1 LEGWIFVNFPTF
13 HFSLLDT
20 EHSDPMP
27 RIKIDQVDRKEG
39 VSWQQTIVDRI
50 KAGKVV
56 PLISRVTDDDWVL
69 GGHADLAAAYAKY
82 AQYPLAGHFTLAQV
96 AQFRAVTDQT
106 ISDAWALKTDYINFI
121 KNRLFDLVEADG
133 ALAEILAEVEEQFDD
148 ITFSTFA
155 ERLGYPRFEQ
165 QQVDPLLVL
174 AEFPL
179 PVYLTTSY
187 HNFIEVA
194 LKRAGKEPRT
204 EICRWHKGLEGI
216 PSVFEGD
223 YQPTKEAPLV
233 YHLHGFDTYPESLV
247 LTENDYLEF
256 LVAIAQDLG
265 RGTDP
270 IPKRVRQAMADSSL
284 ILLGYSLQSWEF
296 KVLFWGV
303 IKPRP
308 LQHTSVSIQLVPNED
323 ERKFLQEYLRREG
336 KFEVYWGEIDQYIR
350 ELHEAL
356 G

>member
-1 LEGWIFVNFPTF
+1 
-13 HFSLLDT
+13 
-20 EHSDPMP
+20 MP
-27 RIKIDQVDRKEG
+27 RIKIDQVERKETAT
-39 VSWQQTIVDRI
+39 WQQTIVERI

-56 PLISRVTDDDWVL
+56 PIIGHLIDDDWVL
-69 GGHADLAAAYAKY
+69 GGHPNVVAAYATY
-82 AQYPLAGHFTLAQV
+82 VQYPLADKSNLAQI
-96 AQFRAVTDQT
+96 AQFKSVVDESV
-106 ISDAWALKTDYINFI
+106 SDAWALKSDYINFI
-121 KNRLFDLVEADG
+121 KNRLFDLAEADG
-133 ALAEILAEVEEQFDD
+133 SSAEILAEVEEEFDD
-148 ITFSTFA
+148 ITFSEFA
-155 ERLGYPRFEQ
+155 ERLGYPRFAQ
-165 QQVDPLLVL
+165 NQPDPLLIL

-179 PVYLTTSY
+179 PIYITTSY

-194 LKRAGKEPRT
+194 LRRAGKSPRT

-216 PSVFEGD
+216 PSVFEDG
-223 YQPTKEAPLV
+223 YQPTKDAPLV
-233 YHLHGFDTYPESLV
+233 YHLHGFDAYPESLV

-284 ILLGYSLQSWEF
+284 ILLGYGLQSWEF

-308 LQHTSVSIQLVPNED
+308 LQNTSVSIQLTPNDD
-323 ERKFLQEYLRREG
+323 ERKFLQEYLRREA
-336 KFEVYWGEIDQYIR
+336 KFEVYWGEIEQYIR
-350 ELHEAL
+350 ELYQAL